1 MWGLPIR
8 GNSNTLQVHSRLCAD
23 KECLQQQVVIDN
35 LTDDAFSKDGSV
47 TESLLSKS
55 QCQSIISEYILF
67 NKQIN

>member
-35 LTDDAFSKDGSV
+35 LTDDA
-47 TESLLSKS
+47 LSRIQGRKRYR
-55 QCQSIISEYILF
+55 ISC
-67 NKQIN
+67 K